1 MKSLVQSMRTRQCVL
16 VVIGLVSLLALSAC
30 GGGGDGGGGSSSP
43 PPATA
48 PDPRETSVTPA
59 TTLRWQGGGFDGIGI
74 SGMAQA
80 SDGGL
85 WVLGAEG
92 GLFGR
97 PYLRKIEGA
106 NPCGTGRQR
115 FLAEIHTR
123 FERQQLPSA
132 PTTVE
137 GGRFY
142 AGFTGAGTV
151 FVARFDEATCAAD
164 PAFGDQGVMAIPI
177 AGLVTVT
184 GITLQRDSRGGVLVA
199 VSIPGQILMRRLT
212 SAGAWDTSFGVNG
225 LATNPNADSFWLNS
239 LAVAP
244 NGDILASGAVSI
256 PVGFQPA
263 ILKLDAQGAPVTSFG
278 TEGVQRYPQVS
289 LGTGNTSSMLIESNR
304 VVVGV
309 ATGSSV
315 ASSDFNSNDSA
326 VAAIDL
332 QTGQLQPGFGSGGF
346 LRWDWGYN
354 SSEATAGWIP
364 NGRGGYTG
372 CGHVLKS
379 LLLGQAV
386 SLVDITAN
394 GQPDA
399 AVGFQGRR
407 LVAGTNSATCA
418 GLLRMADGR
427 LAVAA
432 NDGGQA
438 VVMLFAQ

>member
-1 MKSLVQSMRTRQCVL
+1 MESFIQSLFNKQR
-16 VVIGLVSLLALSAC
+16 SLLVIALVGLLTLSAC
-30 GGGGDGGGGSSSP
+30 GGGGDAANA
-43 PPATA
+43 PAGAQDT
-48 PDPRETSVTPA
+48 RETSVTPT

-74 SGMAQA
+74 SGITQA

-97 PYLRKIEGA
+97 PFLRKVEGTSR
-106 NPCGTGRQR
+106 CGPDGQR
-115 FLAEIHTR
+115 FLSEIYTR

-132 PTTVE
+132 PTPVQD
-137 GGRFY
+137 GRFY
-142 AGFTGAGTV
+142 AGFTGPGTV
-151 FVARFDEATCAAD
+151 YVARFDETTCAVDAS
-164 PAFGDQGVMAIPI
+164 FGDRGVMSIPI

-184 GITLQRDSRGGVLVA
+184 GITLRRDSRGGVLVA
-199 VSIPGQILMRRLT
+199 VSIPGQMLLRRLT
-212 SAGAWDTSFGVNG
+212 AAGIWDDSFGTNG
-225 LATNPNADSFWLNS
+225 LATNPNPDSFWLGG
-239 LAVAP
+239 LAIAP

-256 PVGFQPA
+256 PVAFQPA
-263 ILKLDAQGAPVTSFG
+263 ILKLDARGAPVTAFG
-278 TEGVQRYPQVS
+278 TSGVQRYPQLS
-289 LGTGNTSSMLIESNR
+289 LGTGNTGSMLVEADR
-304 VVVGV
+304 VIVGV

-315 ASSDFNSNDSA
+315 ATSDFNSNDSA

-332 QTGQLQPGFGSGGF
+332 QAGQLKADFGNGGF

-354 SSEATAGWIP
+354 STEATGGWIP

-394 GQPDA
+394 GQPDLTVA
-399 AVGFQGRR
+399 HQGRR

-438 VVMLFAQ
+438 VVMFFAR